1 MRILFLCFLAFLIT
15 ACASGRSL
23 PGNSGVIVD
32 TQGVDMSS
40 FEEDLEAC
48 ELIAEQVP
56 VGERAASGAAVG
68 AVLGSVLGAVFGNSN
83 TAERGAGAG
92 AVSGGV
98 RGAQD
103 GLSEQDQVIKRC
115 MQGRGYKV
123 LN

>member
-23 PGNSGVIVD
+23 PGSSGVIVD
-32 TQGVDMSS
+32 TKGVDMSA
-40 FEEDLEAC
+40 FEDDLEEC

-56 VGERAASGAAVG
+56 VGERAATGAAVG
-68 AVLGSVLGAVFGNSN
+68 AVLGGVIGGVIGDSD
-83 TAERGAGAG
+83 TAQRGAGVG
-92 AVSGGV
+92 AVSGGA

-103 GLSEQDQVIKRC
+103 GLNEEDRVIKNC
-115 MQGRGYKV
+115 MQGRGYRV